1 MGDDDLAA
9 LPPDV
14 VAPSESP
21 MVAPTIYD
29 VARAAG
35 VAIGTASK
43 ALNGQGKLRPETRAR
58 VRGAADRLGF
68 QPNDLAQSLL
78 RGRSFTV
85 GLLTTD
91 SYGRFSIPLMK
102 GIEDALGAARIAV
115 FLCDARD
122 DPDRERRYIDYLLS
136 KRVDGIIVTAR
147 RADPRPPID
156 IGTARVPIVY
166 ALTQVAE
173 GDALC
178 LLPDDTQGGRLAAE
192 QLVRAGRRHLA
203 HITGSDRFESVRL
216 RRDGMVQALAARGVS
231 VPDERILLGS
241 WQELWGHEAVAHLF
255 DGASSIDGIFCGND
269 LIARGVV
276 DALRE
281 RRIRVPDDVAVVG
294 FDNWEIIA
302 AATRPPLTTVD
313 LRLHDLGHE
322 AGLRLRAMIDGE
334 QRESGIVRLPCNL
347 VVRDS
352 CGAPGGD
359 TTVGEGAYGAASSP
373 DSS

>member
-1 MGDDDLAA
+1 MDEGNVPVQPGDVIQRHAA
-9 LPPDV
+9 
-14 VAPSESP
+14 S
-21 MVAPTIYD
+21 PTIHD

-35 VAIGTASK
+35 VSIGTVSK

-58 VRGAADRLGF
+58 VQDAADRLRF
-68 QPNDLAQSLL
+68 RPNDLAHSLL

-91 SYGRFSIPLMK
+91 SYGRFSIPLMQ

-122 DPDRERRYIDYLLS
+122 DPVRERHYIETLLS

-147 RADPRPPID
+147 RADPRAPID
-156 IGTARVPIVY
+156 VGMARVPVVY
-166 ALTQVAE
+166 ALTQVTE

-178 LLPDDTQGGRLAAE
+178 LLPDDAQGGRLAAA

-203 HITGSDRFESVRL
+203 HITGPDRFESVRL
-216 RRDGMVQALAARGVS
+216 RRAGMDQALAAHGVS
-231 VPDERILLGS
+231 VPAERVLANS
-241 WQELWGHEAVAHLF
+241 WHELWGHEAVARLF
-255 DGASSIDGIFCGND
+255 AIDPAIDGIFCGND
-269 LIARGVV
+269 VIARGVV

-281 RRIRVPDDVAVVG
+281 RRVRVPDDIAIVG

-322 AGLRLRAMIDGE
+322 TGLRLRAMIDGE
-334 QRESGIVRLPCNL
+334 QASGIVRLPCSL

-352 CGAPGGD
+352 CGAPMGD
-359 TTVGEGAYGAASSP
+359 MALPEEAHGDATSI
-373 DSS
+373 DIR

>member
-1 MGDDDLAA
+1 MGEGDLTA
-9 LPPDV
+9 PSIDV
-14 VAPSESP
+14 VAPSRSQIA
-21 MVAPTIYD
+21 APTIYD

-43 ALNGQGKLRPETRAR
+43 ALNGQGKLRPETRTR
-58 VRGAADRLGF
+58 VQDAAERLGF
-68 QPNDLAQSLL
+68 RPNDLAQSLL

-91 SYGRFSIPLMK
+91 SYGRFSIPLMQ
-102 GIEDALGAARIAV
+102 GIEDALGVARIAV

-122 DPDRERRYIDYLLS
+122 DPARERHYIEILLA
-136 KRVDGIIVTAR
+136 KKVDGIIVTAR
-147 RADPRPPID
+147 RIDPRPPL
-156 IGTARVPIVY
+156 GVGAARIPIVY
-166 ALTQVAE
+166 ALTRVNE

-178 LLPDDTQGGRLAAE
+178 LLPDDAQGGGLAAE
-192 QLVRAGRRHLA
+192 QLVRAGRCRLA
-203 HITGSDRFESVRL
+203 HITGPERFESVRL
-216 RRDGMVQALAARGVS
+216 RREGMYQALTTYDIAIPAARVLSG
-231 VPDERILLGS
+231 P
-241 WQELWGHEAVAHLF
+241 WQEMWGRDAVARLF
-255 DGASSIDGIFCGND
+255 DVDRRVDGIFCGSD

-281 RRIRVPDDVAVVG
+281 RGARVPDDVAVVG

-313 LRLHDLGHE
+313 MLLHDLGRV

-334 QRESGIVRLPCNL
+334 RESGVVRLPCRL

-352 CGAPGGD
+352 CGTPVGD
-359 TTVGEGAYGAASSP
+359 TAGEKGA
-373 DSS
+373 